1 MSKAFVGKPAPGF
14 KTAAWDNGIKTID
27 LEQYKDKWV
36 LLFFY
41 PFDFTFVCPTEIIAF
56 SDAAETFRKMNTEV
70 IGCSI
75 DSHFVHS
82 EWCKKP
88 RKEGGLGAMSIP
100 LLADVSKQICSDYGV
115 LITEGDNKG
124 AAYRGTFIIDPN
136 GIIRHISINDLP
148 VGRNI
153 DEYIRLVQAFQFVEE
168 HGEVCPA
175 KWKPGAKSMVPDHS
189 SNKLKEYWENEH
201 AKK

>member
-1 MSKAFVGKPAPGF
+1 MSKAFVGKPAPAF
-14 KTAAWDNGIKTID
+14 TTTAWDGSVKTVS
-27 LEQYKDKWV
+27 LEQYAGKWV

-41 PFDFTFVCPTEIIAF
+41 PFDFTFVCPTEIISF
-56 SDAAETFRKMNTEV
+56 SDAAETFRKMNCEV
-70 IGCSI
+70 LGCSI
-75 DSHFVHS
+75 DSHFVHA

-88 RKEGGLGAMSIP
+88 RKEGGLGNMQIP
-100 LLADVSKQICSDYGV
+100 LLADVSKQISSDYGV
-115 LITEGDNKG
+115 LITDGDNKG
-124 AAYRGTFIIDPN
+124 AAYRGTFIIDPK
-136 GIIRHISINDLP
+136 GIVRHISINDLP

-175 KWKPGAKSMVPDHS
+175 KWKPGAKSMVPDHNS
-189 SNKLKEYWENEH
+189 TKLKEYWENEH